1 MSISYS
7 AYLYLIAAAAFE
19 VLWVLCVRLS
29 DGFSRLLPS
38 GLAAVSMFLSVLL
51 LAKASQQLP
60 VALAYCGWVGM
71 GAIGSALLQEFY
83 FQQPLSAG
91 AWLSLLMLLVGIFG
105 LQLTL
110 APQH

>member
-60 VALAYCGWVGM
+60 VALAIEAGLEW
-71 GAIGSALLQEFY
+71 APSAVLCCNNSIFNNR
-83 FQQPLSAG
+83 SAPAPG
-91 AWLSLLMLLVGIFG
+91 LVC
-105 LQLTL
+105 
-110 APQH
+110 

>member
-1 MSISYS
+1 M
-7 AYLYLIAAAAFE
+7 
-19 VLWVLCVRLS
+19 RLS
-29 DGFSRLLPS
+29 DGFSRFLPS
-38 GLAAVSMFLSVLL
+38 GLAAVSMFHIEML

-71 GAIGSALLQEFY
+71 GAIGSALLQQFY
-83 FQQPLSAG
+83 FQQPLSTG
-91 AWLSLLMLLVGIFG
+91 AWLSLLLLLAGIVG

>member
-1 MSISYS
+1 MSAPYF
-7 AYLYLIAAAAFE
+7 AYLCLIAAAAFE

-29 DGFSRLLPS
+29 DGFTRMLPA
-38 GLAAVSMFLSVLL
+38 GLAALSMLLSVLL

-60 VALAYCGWVGM
+60 VALAYCGWVGL
-71 GAIGSALLQEFY
+71 GAIGSALLQQFY
-83 FQQPLSAG
+83 FQQPLSFA
-91 AWLSLLMLLVGIFG
+91 AWFSLLLLLLGIIG

>member
-1 MSISYS
+1 MSVPYL
-7 AYLYLIAAAAFE
+7 AYLCLIAAAAFE
-19 VLWVLCVRLS
+19 VLWVLNVRLS

-38 GLAAVSMFLSVLL
+38 SLAAISMLLSVLL

-71 GAIGSALLQEFY
+71 GAVGSALLQQFY

-91 AWLSLLMLLVGIFG
+91 AWFSLLMLLAGIVG

-110 APQH
+110 TPQH